1 MFSFT
6 CEIIP
11 ALRLQTCEKTISKSK
26 HSVSM
31 IQVDS
36 LLVLARFKKLNN
48 KNGMLG
54 NINNVIME
62 NPNYQTL
69 SHAVSSMISRR
80 LYNIYIQSV
89 QFLSESEQTDLYMH
103 RLVHWSIYQSC
114 EAEHRWIVG
123 KPKCCANHVCLCFCL
138 CLCLENRK

>member
-11 ALRLQTCEKTISKSK
+11 ALRFQTCEKTISKSK

-69 SHAVSSMISRR
+69 SHAVSSLISRR

-89 QFLSESEQTDLYMH
+89 
-103 RLVHWSIYQSC
+103 
-114 EAEHRWIVG
+114 
-123 KPKCCANHVCLCFCL
+123 
-138 CLCLENRK
+138 